1 MDINATENDGIW
13 IAVLDGKLD
22 TASADGAEAKLME
35 LVDGGAN
42 RLVLDFGAVDYIA
55 SSGLRTLLKLAQR
68 MKNEGGMLHL
78 CQLNDMVSEVFEIS
92 GFDRI
97 LYVFDT
103 EVQAVNALVN
113 KQKASLE
120 DLVLTRSSAGHQ
132 ES

>member
-1 MDINATENDGIW
+1 MEINATENEGIW

-22 TASADGAEAKLME
+22 TASAVGAEAKLME

-68 MKNEGGMLHL
+68 MKNEGGQLHL
-78 CQLNDMVSEVFEIS
+78 CQLNDMVSDVFEIS

-103 EVQAVNALVN
+103 EAQAIEALVN
-113 KQKASLE
+113 GKESSLE
-120 DLVLTRSSAGHQ
+120 DLALTRSTAGHQ